1 MCVQEFIFASHK
13 LFTVQYL
20 NPYAVKQLLK
30 LLLSCNYGNKVLPF
44 DFIFELNELLFYFF
58 ILAQSKIG
66 MDHLVS
72 MDAKDNAM
80 KLILIVIFLY
90 MDPFACLFINEELY
104 RNEPIISLLVVL
116 IELM

>member
-1 MCVQEFIFASHK
+1 
-13 LFTVQYL
+13 
-20 NPYAVKQLLK
+20 
-30 LLLSCNYGNKVLPF
+30 
-44 DFIFELNELLFYFF
+44 
-58 ILAQSKIG
+58 

-104 RNEPIISLLVVL
+104 RNEPIISLSVIL